1 MKSRSS
7 TVASE
12 VVGTWLPL
20 LPLSPLVHLAAST
33 PHFFL
38 LLEHAK
44 HVCAL
49 RYLHCLFLLVE
60 SSEVRFPR
68 SVCCSF
74 FGFQLT
80 CYLLPEDFIAPSIW
94 TVQWS
99 TFPHCLSRFSVLL
112 TIRFYLSEF
121 IVSLC
126 LLSCLLIYHL
136 SHPIIHPRIGAA
148 TKQGPCLSSLPPR
161 PAQRMF
167 PGTWYRLKYLLSE
180 SVVTLVSGTSIPKL
194 KHFSEISGVV

>member
-60 SSEVRFPR
+60 SSEVRFPQ
-68 SVCCSF
+68 V
-74 FGFQLT
+74 
-80 CYLLPEDFIAPSIW
+80 
-94 TVQWS
+94 
-99 TFPHCLSRFSVLL
+99 
-112 TIRFYLSEF
+112 
-121 IVSLC
+121 C
-126 LLSCLLIYHL
+126 LLLILWVSAHMLPPSRRLYRSLYLNCPVVHL
-136 SHPIIHPRIGAA
+136 SP
-148 TKQGPCLSSLPPR
+148 LSITVLCFVDYQVLP
-161 PAQRMF
+161 
-167 PGTWYRLKYLLSE
+167 L
-180 SVVTLVSGTSIPKL
+180 
-194 KHFSEISGVV
+194 